1 MVLYLVHVSL
11 NGLKNSV
18 RDMMI
23 LMMIQGVSHH
33 QLLIISK
40 AVETHKLVARHNWI
54 KKKLMGDQLH
64 IDWEI
69 ICYNVYKD
77 YGKRKIC
84 ANFVPCTVIDEK
96 RSTVKICEYFILTC
110 QINQH
115 FLNCIVTGDKSS
127 LFQYDAETIHQY
139 MKKSSGEQY
148 HYHHSPR
155 SFTCQSQGS
164 ECLSH
169 FL

>member
-1 MVLYLVHVSL
+1 M
-11 NGLKNSV
+11 N
-18 RDMMI
+18 
-23 LMMIQGVSHH
+23 
-33 QLLIISK
+33 
-40 AVETHKLVARHNWI
+40 
-54 KKKLMGDQLH
+54 DQLH
-64 IDWEI
+64 IDRETS
-69 ICYNVYKD
+69 CYTVYKD

-84 ANFVPCTVIDEK
+84 TNFVPCTVIDEEMS
-96 RSTVKICEYFILTC
+96 RVKNCEYFIQTY
-110 QINQH
+110 QINRH

-127 LFQYDAETIHQY
+127 LFQYDTETIHQY
-139 MKKSSGEQY
+139 TKHRSGEQN